1 MSSTSELYQSVIL
14 DHNRT
19 PRNVGR
25 LEVEGAQHARG
36 HNPLCGDQV
45 TVWVE
50 LEGDLVKD
58 VKFEGQ
64 GCAIS
69 NASASLMTLA
79 VKGKTRAEV
88 SSLFKRFHE
97 MVTGTGTE
105 ADEAVLPARLK
116 VFANVAQFPVR
127 VKCASLAWHT
137 LMAAM
142 ESESRVEG

>member
-25 LEVEGAQHARG
+25 LDSEDAQHARG

-45 TVWVE
+45 TVWIE
-50 LEGDLVKD
+50 LEGDVVKD

-88 SSLFKRFHE
+88 SALFKGFHE
-97 MVTGTGTE
+97 MVTGTGTQ
-105 ADEAVLPARLK
+105 ADEAELPARLQ
-116 VFANVAQFPVR
+116 VFAGVAQFPVR
-127 VKCASLAWHT
+127 VKCASLPWHT

-142 ESESRVEG
+142 QKS